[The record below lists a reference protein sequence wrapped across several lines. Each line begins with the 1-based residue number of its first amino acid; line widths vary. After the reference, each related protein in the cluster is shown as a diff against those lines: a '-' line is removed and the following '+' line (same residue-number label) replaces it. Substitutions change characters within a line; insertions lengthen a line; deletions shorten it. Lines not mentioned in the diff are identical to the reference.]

1 MQLHDMLWHYA
12 WVIRRWFRLI
22 LLGTASCTVATFA
35 ISSLLPPVYQASAL
49 IKVHESV
56 ASSSGSSGDVFS
68 DQALAVSY
76 SLLITSPDVLQATA
90 QKLPGLTVNRLQ
102 NAVSDAPVDS
112 TQLIEV
118 RAQANDPQQAANIA
132 NTVVNV
138 FIQLQIAKES
148 NQLQAMLTRLS
159 MNMTAAKTDLDSSQS
174 KLQALQNAHTPE
186 DRLAYQRS
194 LVDTSQANY
203 NALLTNY
210 RQLQDQQLHISDI
223 LIVAQVAIPPEK
235 PVSPQILLNT
245 IIAMLLG
252 MLLMVIFALLLD
264 WADTSI
270 KTTED
275 VSQLVALEPLG
286 GIPLS
291 NEAALATISDILL
304 VRDPA
309 VDEAFAAVWTNFE
322 ALYRGQ
328 RLIMVTGMR
337 SGSGASTVAA
347 RLAVLLA
354 QAGKRILLVDANLR
368 HPSLHE
374 IFRFPNSRGLINC
387 PGDVYM
393 LQDQVGTLLPL
404 WLSQWKAPIPNLWI
418 LPTGPAAGR
427 TAALLRMPE
436 LRHLLKWLLQQPTTI
451 GNRQVPHLIDMIIFD
466 ASPLGEGSEAI
477 LLAPITDATVLV
489 AEAGE
494 AQREAFHTAR
504 TTLQKIGSPVLGVV
518 VNRQQAK
525 YRSYFYVDR
534 IDRRYMDLHD
544 DIATAN
550 ELMKLSSE
558 LPIASYEK
566 QQTQAMPSLTEMP
579 STPGA
584 ALTFI
589 DTDVHNVP
597 ETPPFDLRP
606 LGSLHIRLPSLPF
619 DAPPRTSNLGQY
631 GKGDENHGV

>member
-1 MQLHDMLWHYA
+1 
-12 WVIRRWFRLI
+12 RWFRLI
-22 LLGTASCTVATFA
+22 LLGTAGCAVATFA
-35 ISSLLPPVYQASAL
+35 ISSMLPPVYQASAL
-49 IKVHESV
+49 IKVHASV
-56 ASSSGSSGDVFS
+56 ASSSGDVFS

-90 QKLPGLTVNRLQ
+90 QRLPGLTVNRLQ
-102 NAVSDAPVDS
+102 NAVSDSPLDS

-118 RAQANDPQQAANIA
+118 RSQANDPQQAANIA

-138 FIQLQIAKES
+138 FIQLQIAKEG
-148 NQLQAMLTRLS
+148 NQLQAMLAELS
-159 MNMTAAKTDLDSSQS
+159 MNMIAAKTDLDSAQS
-174 KLQALQNAHTPE
+174 KLLALQNAHTPE

-194 LVDTSQANY
+194 LVDTYEANY
-203 NALLTNY
+203 NTLLTNY

-223 LIVAQVAIPPEK
+223 LTVAQAAIPPEK

-270 KTTED
+270 KTTDD
-275 VSQLVALEPLG
+275 VSQLAALEPLG

-291 NEAALATISDILL
+291 SEAAAATVSDILL

-309 VDEAFAAVWTNFE
+309 VDEAFAAAWTSFE
-322 ALYRGQ
+322 ALNRGQ

-354 QAGKRILLVDANLR
+354 QTGKRILLVDANLR
-368 HPSLHE
+368 RPSQHE

-393 LQDQVGTLLPL
+393 LQEQTAALLPL
-404 WLSQWKAPIPNLWI
+404 WLNQWKAPIPNLWI
-418 LPTGPAAGR
+418 LPTGPAAGH

-436 LRHLLKWLLQQPTTI
+436 LRHLLKWLLLQPTTI
-451 GNRQVPHLIDMIIFD
+451 SNRQVPHLIDMIIFD
-466 ASPLGEGSEAI
+466 ASPIGEGSEAI

-489 AEAGE
+489 VEAGK
-494 AQREAFHTAR
+494 AQRELLHTAR
-504 TTLQKIGSPVLGVV
+504 TALQKVGSPVLGVV

-534 IDRRYMDLHD
+534 IDRRYANLHD
-544 DIATAN
+544 DITATD

-558 LPIASYEK
+558 LPIISHEE
-566 QQTQAMPSLTEMP
+566 QQTQAVSSLAEMP
-579 STPGA
+579 STPWA
-584 ALTFI
+584 PLTLI

-597 ETPPFDLRP
+597 ETPPFNLRP

-631 GKGDENHGV
+631 GKEDRNHGV

>member
-1 MQLHDMLWHYA
+1 MQLHDMLWHYG

-22 LLGTASCTVATFA
+22 LLGTAGCTVATFA
-35 ISSLLPPVYQASAL
+35 ISSMLPPVYQASAL

-56 ASSSGSSGDVFS
+56 ASNSGDVFS

-76 SLLITSPDVLQATA
+76 SLLITNPDVLQATA
-90 QKLPGLTVNRLQ
+90 QRLPGLTINQLQ
-102 NAVSDAPVDS
+102 NAVSDSPLDS

-148 NQLQAMLTRLS
+148 NQLQAMLTELS
-159 MNMTAAKTDLDSSQS
+159 MNMTAAKTDLDSAQS

-194 LVDTSQANY
+194 LIDTYQANY
-203 NALLTNY
+203 NTLLTNY
-210 RQLQDQQLHISDI
+210 HQLQIQQIHVSDI
-223 LIVAQVAIPPEK
+223 LTVAQVAIAPEK

-252 MLLMVIFALLLD
+252 MLLMVVFALLLD

-270 KTTED
+270 KTTDD
-275 VSQLVALEPLG
+275 VSQLAALEPLG

-291 NEAALATISDILL
+291 REAATAIVSDILL

-309 VDEAFAAVWTNFE
+309 VDEAFAAAWTNFE
-322 ALYRGQ
+322 AVNSGQ
-328 RLIMVTGMR
+328 RLVMVTGMR

-354 QAGKRILLVDANLR
+354 QTGKRILLVDANLR
-368 HPSLHE
+368 RPSLHE

-393 LQDQVGTLLPL
+393 LQEQTAALLPL
-404 WLSQWKAPIPNLWI
+404 WLNQWQAPIPNLWI
-418 LPTGPAAGR
+418 LPTGPAAGH

-436 LRHLLKWLLQQPTTI
+436 LRHLLKWLLQQPTII

-466 ASPLGEGSEAI
+466 ASPVGEGSEAI

-489 AEAGE
+489 VEAGKV
-494 AQREAFHTAR
+494 QREALYTAR
-504 TTLQKIGSPVLGVV
+504 TALQKVGSPVLGVV

-525 YRSYFYVDR
+525 YRSYFYVGHV
-534 IDRRYMDLHD
+534 DRRYMDLHD
-544 DIATAN
+544 DNAVTN
-550 ELMKLSSE
+550 ELMKLSPD
-558 LPIASYEK
+558 LPIRSYEK
-566 QQTQAMPSLTEMP
+566 QQAQAMPLPTDMP

-584 ALTFI
+584 SLTLI
-589 DTDVHNVP
+589 DTEIHNLP
-597 ETPPFDLRP
+597 ETPPFNLRS
-606 LGSLHIRLPSLPF
+606 LGGLHIRLPSLPF

-631 GKGDENHGV
+631 GKEDGNHGV

>member
-1 MQLHDMLWHYA
+1 MQLHDMLWHYG

-22 LLGTASCTVATFA
+22 LLGTAGCAVATFA
-35 ISSLLPPVYQASAL
+35 ISSMLPPVYQASAL
-49 IKVHESV
+49 IKVHASV
-56 ASSSGSSGDVFS
+56 ASSSGDVFS

-90 QKLPGLTVNRLQ
+90 QRLPGLTVNRLQ
-102 NAVSDAPVDS
+102 NAVSDSPLDS

-118 RAQANDPQQAANIA
+118 RSQANDPQQAANIA

-138 FIQLQIAKES
+138 FIQLQIAKEG
-148 NQLQAMLTRLS
+148 NQLQAMLAELS
-159 MNMTAAKTDLDSSQS
+159 MNMIAAKTDLDSAQS
-174 KLQALQNAHTPE
+174 KLLALQNAHTPE

-194 LVDTSQANY
+194 LVDTYEANY
-203 NALLTNY
+203 NTLLTNY

-223 LIVAQVAIPPEK
+223 LTVAQAAIPPEK

-270 KTTED
+270 KTTDD
-275 VSQLVALEPLG
+275 VSQLAALEPLG

-291 NEAALATISDILL
+291 SEAAAATVSDILL

-309 VDEAFAAVWTNFE
+309 VDEAFAAAWTSFE
-322 ALYRGQ
+322 ALNRGQ

-354 QAGKRILLVDANLR
+354 QTGKRILLVDANLR
-368 HPSLHE
+368 RPSQHE

-393 LQDQVGTLLPL
+393 LQEQTAALLPL
-404 WLSQWKAPIPNLWI
+404 WLNQWKAPIPNLWI
-418 LPTGPAAGR
+418 LPTGPAAGH

-436 LRHLLKWLLQQPTTI
+436 LRHLLKWLLLQPTTI
-451 GNRQVPHLIDMIIFD
+451 SNRQVPHLIDMIIFD
-466 ASPLGEGSEAI
+466 ASPIGEGSEAI

-489 AEAGE
+489 VEAGK
-494 AQREAFHTAR
+494 AQRELLHTVR
-504 TTLQKIGSPVLGVV
+504 TALQKVGSPVLGVV

-534 IDRRYMDLHD
+534 IDRRYANLHD
-544 DIATAN
+544 DITATD

-558 LPIASYEK
+558 LPIISHEE
-566 QQTQAMPSLTEMP
+566 QQTQAVSSLAEMP
-579 STPGA
+579 STPWA
-584 ALTFI
+584 PLTLI

-597 ETPPFDLRP
+597 ETPPFNLRP

-631 GKGDENHGV
+631 GKEDRNHGV